1 MQVIM
6 RFYRL
11 SHWFHRRNLRFC
23 SRIVDV
29 LTRFFFAASI
39 PGRATIGRNVF
50 FHHSGLGV
58 VINGRSVIEDGC
70 EIGVH
75 VVLGG
80 RAPVVGAPHIERN
93 VILHA
98 GSQVIGPVR
107 IGAGSVVAA
116 NSTVLSDM
124 PGRALIA
131 GSPAS
136 AKRTDLDVELYRHD
150 APQRA
155 DEP

>member
-1 MQVIM
+1 MQMIM
-6 RFYRL
+6 RFYRV
-11 SHWFHRRNLRFC
+11 SNWFHRRNLRFAA
-23 SRIVDV
+23 RLIDGM
-29 LTRFFFAASI
+29 TRFFFAASI

-80 RAPVVGAPHIERN
+80 RAPIIGAPHIERD

-107 IGAGSVVAA
+107 IGVGSIVAA
-116 NSTVLSDM
+116 NSTVVSDM

-136 AKRTDLDVELYRHD
+136 VKRTDIDIEAYRHD
-150 APQRA
+150 APPRA
-155 DEP
+155 VEP